1 MKVEVP
7 AFSKAMNNRMVEFT
21 EHTTYAYN
29 QCSYFRTSV
38 ELGLVLNILS
48 RRSPII
54 VLYILATIH

>member
-7 AFSKAMNNRMVEFT
+7 AFSKAMNNHMVEFT

-29 QCSYFRTSV
+29 QCSYFRMSN

-48 RRSPII
+48 RRGQSI
-54 VLYILATIH
+54 VLNILGTVH